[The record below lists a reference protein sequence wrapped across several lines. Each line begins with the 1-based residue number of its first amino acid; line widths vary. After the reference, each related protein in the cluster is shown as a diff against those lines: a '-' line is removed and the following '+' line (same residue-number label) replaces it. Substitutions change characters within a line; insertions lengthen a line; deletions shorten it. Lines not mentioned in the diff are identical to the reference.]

1 MKKQRSTR
9 MNDYDNTWTENMLV
23 LDRTK
28 DTTVTDISYPFALD
42 ELLCRQTGEGG
53 PSVFHLW
60 SHPRAFV
67 MGARDSRLPGASKA
81 ANWLE
86 NEGYE
91 VLVRHSGGAAVPL
104 DAGVIN
110 LSLIMPMSGIFAYGF
125 RDDFER
131 MYALIRRTVEA
142 FHYKIDK
149 GEVQG
154 SYCPGEYDLH
164 IDGFK
169 FCGIAQRRQKNA
181 MIIQAFVV
189 VEGSGAARAERV
201 KAFYDIA
208 GVGAEPGAYPIIVP
222 ASMRSLQ
229 ESSDVGFG
237 GTDAFA
243 SAVVRTLGE
252 FQATLP
258 NSNIA
263 SNHTL
268 RLPEPQTVLDMC
280 EQLRQRYPILAYRM
294 EQV

>member
-1 MKKQRSTR
+1 
-9 MNDYDNTWTENMLV
+9 MNDYEYTWTKNMLV

-28 DTTVTDISYPFALD
+28 DTAITDISYPFALD

-53 PSVFHLW
+53 PSVCHLW
-60 SHPRAFV
+60 RHPRAFV
-67 MGARDSRLPGASKA
+67 MGARDSRLPEA
-81 ANWLE
+81 ATAARWLE
-86 NEGYE
+86 DEGYDM
-91 VLVRHSGGAAVPL
+91 LVRHSGGAAVPL

-110 LSLIMPMSGIFAYGF
+110 LSLIMPMTDKYAFGF

-142 FHYKIDK
+142 FHYTIHK

-181 MIIQAFVV
+181 MIIQAFVL
-189 VEGSGAARAERV
+189 VEGSGAARAKMA
-201 KAFYDIA
+201 KAFYERA
-208 GVGAEPGAYPIIVP
+208 SVGAEIGAYPIIVP
-222 ASMRSLQ
+222 ESMRSLQ
-229 ESSDVGFG
+229 ERSDAGFG
-237 GTDAFA
+237 GTNAFT

-258 NSNIA
+258 NSTVAAN
-263 SNHTL
+263 STL
-268 RLPEPQTVLDMC
+268 QLPEPRSILDMC
-280 EQLRQRYPILAYRM
+280 ERLRQRYPIPGYRM
-294 EQV
+294 E